1 MILAVHP
8 AASALASIVFIIML
22 MITRYVSLSS
32 MIGSFSYPLI
42 IILFFN
48 ETATRTQIL
57 FAIVVSVLV
66 MITHQKNIERL
77 LKGKESKVNFRKK
90 KDITNEALLP

>member
-1 MILAVHP
+1 MV
-8 AASALASIVFIIML
+8 
-22 MITRYVSLSS
+22 
-32 MIGSFSYPLI
+32 GSFSYPLI

-77 LKGKESKVNFRKK
+77 LKGKESKIDFRKK
-90 KDITNEALLP
+90 KDNTSESLLS